1 MAKKPAVGD
10 DAPDFE
16 LEGTDG
22 TFRLSEHRGEKVL
35 LLFYPGD
42 ETTVCTKQFCSY
54 RDNSEA
60 FGALGVT
67 AVGISGKDVDS
78 KKSFQDNHK
87 LNVPLLADPDGT
99 VAAAVRRLRQAAEDE
114 QARGDHR
121 RRGREGGPPPRPR
134 ARPGLPDGRRPEG
147 DAGFPALAGVGSV
160 ARERDHNTYPHLS
173 LLRGHLWPDRRDG
186 GARGREGARRR
197 AGRVQQGLPVPEGHR
212 AAAPERR
219 PRPAAHA
226 AGARRRRRAGRGHV
240 GRGVPGDRRAPLP
253 HPGRARPQRGGRVRG
268 QPQRA
273 QPVGADLRPGAA

>member
-10 DAPDFE
+10 DAPDFT

-42 ETTVCTKQFCSY
+42 ETSVCTKQFCSY

-99 VAAAVRRLRQAAEDE
+99 VSAQYDAYAKRLKM
-114 QARGDHR
+114 
-121 RRGREGGPPPRPR
+121 
-134 ARPGLPDGRRPEG
+134 
-147 DAGFPALAGVGSV
+147 SK
-160 ARERDHNTYPHLS
+160 
-173 LLRGHLWPDRRDG
+173 
-186 GARGREGARRR
+186 
-197 AGRVQQGLPVPEGHR
+197 R
-212 AAAPERR
+212 AAIIIDEDGKV
-219 PRPAAHA
+219 AHRHDHA
-226 AGARRRRRAGRGHV
+226 LGLDFQTV
-240 GRGVPGDRRAPLP
+240 
-253 HPGRARPQRGGRVRG
+253 
-268 QPQRA
+268 
-273 QPVGADLRPGAA
+273 ADLKETLDSLPARA